1 MKYAA
6 LNSRHM
12 MYAACLPKIA
22 VLAAARA
29 AVERGELKEVT
40 GVKHGMLLMIAKPNN
55 KYRYHAYD

>member
-1 MKYAA
+1 
-6 LNSRHM
+6 M
-12 MYAACLPKIA
+12 MYAACLPKTA

-40 GVKHGMLLMIAKPNN
+40 GVKHGMLLMTAKPNN